1 MAERVRVIETQL
13 NGLTLLYL
21 DDDPKLLSLVEAQ
34 LVGYGVQVITA
45 DRVRDALRRLKEGL
59 MPDMILC
66 DILMP
71 GQDGREF
78 HRIVREHPV
87 WRAIPF
93 VYLTSLDDYDNYRQ
107 SMNQGADGYL
117 SKPFTQKQ
125 LVQEITLVLSRHEE
139 VRKQQLIEVNMLGTQ
154 NVRQGIELLVAPDR
168 GVEQL
173 VFYLLLQNRP
183 HDQLQPVLR
192 TTIVSQLWG
201 EMTPSGFR
209 SVLSRAKRWSEDWTE
224 WYTDKLALGLKLKSN
239 ATCDLY
245 MLERA
250 LDNHAS
256 SRKLEQLYKGPLL
269 PAYHDDWVAG
279 RRELVAGRVK
289 DAHLEEAEKQTDDRE
304 RALALKRALDVDPF
318 DGDLWDGYIQL
329 LETAGLQNELEQ
341 ARRQQQRYVA

>member
-1 MAERVRVIETQL
+1 MREIETQL

-21 DDDPKLLSLVEAQ
+21 DDDPTLLSLVEAQ
-34 LVGYGVQVITA
+34 LVGYGVRVITA
-45 DRVRDALRRLKEGL
+45 DRVRDALRHLKEGL
-59 MPDMILC
+59 VPDIILC

-71 GQDGREF
+71 GQDGHEF
-78 HRIVREHPV
+78 HRIIREHPV

-93 VYLTSLDDYDNYRQ
+93 VYITSLDDYDNYRQ

-125 LVQEITLVLSRHEE
+125 LVQEVTHVLNRYEE
-139 VRKQQLIEVNMLGTQ
+139 LRKEQMIEVNMLGTQ

-173 VFYLLLQNRP
+173 VFYLLLQNHP
-183 HDQLQPVLR
+183 HDHLQPILR

-224 WYTDKLALGLKLKSN
+224 WYTDKLALGLKLKTN

-245 MLERA
+245 MLEKA
-250 LDNHAS
+250 LDKNAS
-256 SRKLEQLYKGPLL
+256 SKELERLYKGPLL
-269 PAYHDDWVAG
+269 PAYHDEWAAG
-279 RRELVAGRVK
+279 RREKVAARVK
-289 DAHLEEAEKQTDDRE
+289 DAHLEEAETQTDPRE
-304 RALALKRALDVDPF
+304 RALNLQRALDVDPF
-318 DGDLWDGYIQL
+318 DVELWDDYIRA